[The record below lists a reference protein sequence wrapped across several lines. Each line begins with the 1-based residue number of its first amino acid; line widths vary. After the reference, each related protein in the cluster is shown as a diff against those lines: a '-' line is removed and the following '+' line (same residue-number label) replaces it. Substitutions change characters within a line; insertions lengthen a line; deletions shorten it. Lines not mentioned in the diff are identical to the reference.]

1 MTATADGAAEPEGRL
16 VHRAPEQLRP
26 HPVYL
31 NVCSPVATGK
41 MPPSPADSTPVI
53 APLLTTKDGLILD
66 GHRRWQL
73 ALREGRPSV
82 ACIEY
87 DLTDEQALLF
97 MLDRYRHAEWLN
109 DFCRIVMAL
118 QLEPHWQAQ
127 ARERQRQGCTG
138 KRSSVLT

>member
-1 MTATADGAAEPEGRL
+1 MIATADGAAEPEGRL

-53 APLLTTKDGLILD
+53 APLLTTRDGLILD
-66 GHRRWQL
+66 GYTRWQ
-73 ALREGRPSV
+73 AGRFGRARPSV

-87 DLTDEQALLF
+87 DPG
-97 MLDRYRHAEWLN
+97 R
-109 DFCRIVMAL
+109 
-118 QLEPHWQAQ
+118 
-127 ARERQRQGCTG
+127 
-138 KRSSVLT
+138 RSRPSCSCWTSIAVPSG

>member
-1 MTATADGAAEPEGRL
+1 MTATADGAVESEGRL

-31 NVCSPVATGK
+31 DVCGPMATVK
-41 MPPSPADSTPVI
+41 TPHSPAGPTPVI

-66 GHRRWQL
+66 GHRRWHL
-73 ALREGRPSV
+73 AAREGRPSV

-97 MLDRYRHAEWLN
+97 MLDQYRCADRLN
-109 DFCRIVMAL
+109 AF
-118 QLEPHWQAQ
+118 W
-127 ARERQRQGCTG
+127 
-138 KRSSVLT
+138 